1 VPRRLRFAT
10 FLAPNMF
17 RVYEFIAGY
26 IGRRLGVDA
35 ELVVGSSLR
44 DFKTGNADA
53 AFICGLPYVLLAR
66 APQPVVE
73 LLAAPVLSE
82 DRYQDRAIYFS
93 DIIVR
98 SDGAIWSMAD
108 LRGRSWSYN
117 EPLSHSGYNV
127 VRYKLLE
134 MGETNGFFGRVVDA
148 GWHQKSIQMVVAGE
162 VEGSAIDSQVLAIE
176 FRNEPQ
182 LAQQLRVIDILGPST
197 IQPVVAAAQLPQNLK
212 TDLASVLTSMGSDP
226 VARERLAEGFI
237 DRFAPIADSDYDDIR
252 MMLQSAEAAGFME
265 IR

>member
-1 VPRRLRFAT
+1 
-10 FLAPNMF
+10 
-17 RVYEFIAGY
+17 
-26 IGRRLGVDA
+26 
-35 ELVVGSSLR
+35 
-44 DFKTGNADA
+44 
-53 AFICGLPYVLLAR
+53 
-66 APQPVVE
+66 
-73 LLAAPVLSE
+73 
-82 DRYQDRAIYFS
+82 
-93 DIIVR
+93 
-98 SDGAIWSMAD
+98 
-108 LRGRSWSYN
+108 
-117 EPLSHSGYNV
+117 
-127 VRYKLLE
+127 
-134 MGETNGFFGRVVDA
+134 VVDA

-212 TDLASVLTSMGSDP
+212 TDLASVLTSMGSDL